1 MKLILE
7 AHEAAVGAGGEPV
20 LDLPFI
26 EQHTTGFEALAENL
40 RRTGWD
46 DILRVSGVLV
56 RSMGKQ
62 AA

>member
-1 MKLILE
+1 MKLIL
-7 AHEAAVGAGGEPV
+7 EAAVGAGGEPV

-46 DILRVSGVLV
+46 DILRVSGGFGAVD
-56 RSMGKQ
+56 G
-62 AA
+62 